1 MSDSRSLKPATVRRY
16 LEALRAKQIVAAA
29 TELTYREPLADF
41 LRSAATELG
50 LGTVNVNAELSMPLA
65 GKPDFQVA
73 NANGLG
79 FRPLEHYLVDRK
91 GRVLDAAQME
101 AFCRAVFA
109 VEESL
114 AVAAPMDEALSSV
127 LRHSLEL
134 AVV

>member
-1 MSDSRSLKPATVRRY
+1 MW
-16 LEALRAKQIVAAA
+16 
-29 TELTYREPLADF
+29 
-41 LRSAATELG
+41 
-50 LGTVNVNAELSMPLA
+50 
-65 GKPDFQVA
+65 
-73 NANGLG
+73 GLG

-114 AVAAPMDEALSSV
+114 AVAEPMNETLSSV